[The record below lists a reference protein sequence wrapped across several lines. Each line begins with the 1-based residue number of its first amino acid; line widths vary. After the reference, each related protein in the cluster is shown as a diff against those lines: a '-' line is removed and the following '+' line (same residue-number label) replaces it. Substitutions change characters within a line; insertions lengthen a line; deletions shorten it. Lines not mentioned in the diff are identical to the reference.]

1 MPIIPELRRL
11 SQKDNHELEASLG
24 YITSTNQLAWGLW
37 LVVVIVSL
45 VFIWGR
51 SVCFTHLFLKLENNV
66 IQSLR
71 EKE

>member
-24 YITSTNQLAWGLW
+24 YITSTNQLAWGLY
-37 LVVVIVSL
+37 LVVVAVVSL

-51 SVCFTHLFLKLENNV
+51 SVCFTHLLLKLENNV
-66 IQSLR
+66 I
-71 EKE
+71 